1 MGPLDR
7 LKAFFKKLNPFS
19 KQDGKKVVAE
29 LLKNP
34 IKLRELMMQ
43 KKVGEGAICFFEYS
57 PKDRVNV
64 WDYKPLIIVL
74 GVSRNYVLG
83 CNFHWINME
92 DRIALIEQIIKVNKK
107 GFSINTP
114 LKFTYDDLKPLL
126 TQPRYRNCIHL
137 YIMSR
142 MSSHGVVVDP
152 KYLLDIAR
160 LKLEHFQG
168 SAKALQ
174 TWRAKNLI
182 FK

>member
-1 MGPLDR
+1 MGALDK
-7 LKAFFKKLNPFS
+7 LKSFLKKLNPFS
-19 KQDGKKVVAE
+19 KKDGQAVVAE

-34 IKLRELMMQ
+34 IKLRELIAR

-64 WDYKPLIIVL
+64 WDYKPLILVL
-74 GVSRNYVLG
+74 GTSRNYVLG

-92 DRIALIEQIIKVNKK
+92 DRIALIERIIQVNKK
-107 GFSINTP
+107 GKKINTP
-114 LKFTYDDLKPLL
+114 LKFTYKDLKPLL
-126 TQPRYRNCIHL
+126 ATPKYRNCIHL
-137 YIMSR
+137 YIMTR
-142 MSSHGVVVDP
+142 MSPQGVVVDP

-174 TWRAKNLI
+174 KWRAKNLI
-182 FK
+182 F